1 MNDFSDFLLT
11 FLLGA
16 CIGALIGMIALAILM
31 DKNYQKFCP
40 QCGHRFKNEE
50 THCLNDGAELKMI
63 GGAENV

>member
-16 CIGALIGMIALAILM
+16 CIGAFIGMIALAILM

-40 QCGHRFKNEE
+40 QCDHRFKNEE
-50 THCLNDGAELKMI
+50 TYCLNDDVELKMI
-63 GGAENV
+63 GGVENV